1 MSTNTNAKSDE
12 NIGQWNVKRMIFH
25 RKVTIFQN
33 FRKKLKLKHKI
44 LQLSNK
50 ILLKNIPM
58 LTENHENEQ
67 K

>member
-25 RKVTIFQN
+25 GKLIFFN
-33 FRKKLKLKHKI
+33 EFRKKLKTELKF
-44 LQLSNK
+44 LQLSK
-50 ILLKNIPM
+50 EILLKNIQI